1 MNLYEVY
8 AAYIIISKV
17 NNSSMKCVN
26 IHRYFNETI
35 LSYST
40 CSMNIFNFNKCTMN
54 YIYTYCFLCQPCH
67 LKFSMA
73 CNVCIFVLLGYVQIH
88 YLIITYYHFPHR
100 HIYYPKGNSYFS
112 VYCINYV
119 YIIDLFLMCSGIN
132 DNCNIYWSD
141 WFIDCKHKI
150 YSDIYLS
157 INSNFTVLFEI
168 NYGH

>member
-17 NNSSMKCVN
+17 NNSSMKCVY

-73 CNVCIFVLLGYVQIH
+73 CNVCIIGICSNTLLNY
-88 YLIITYYHFPHR
+88 YLLSFPT
-100 HIYYPKGNSYFS
+100 PSY
-112 VYCINYV
+112 I
-119 YIIDLFLMCSGIN
+119 
-132 DNCNIYWSD
+132 
-141 WFIDCKHKI
+141 
-150 YSDIYLS
+150 LS
-157 INSNFTVLFEI
+157 
-168 NYGH
+168 